1 MSSSRST
8 VPPRAAYALAL
19 ALVLAACAGPSA
31 AEPAPS
37 APSARSATGA
47 ATAAPDDTADAP
59 HLVTITTEV
68 EGPDGRSGLVEIRAT
83 VVGDRRHVV
92 FDTPLGSMGEH
103 VVTTGNHWFRLAEAT
118 AGPLGVPAE
127 WIHVPLDE
135 LEVAGIDLP
144 PALAEVRAPL
154 PDPATVTVG
163 DLVYGSRTVLEV
175 RPLDDGG
182 VRLALD
188 DGRSVVVHRSP
199 LPVGTT
205 VDPPASAID
214 VRDLEDLVAPR

>member
-8 VPPRAAYALAL
+8 VPPRAAFALAL
-19 ALVLAACAGPSA
+19 ALVLAGCAGPSA
-31 AEPAPS
+31 ADPAPS
-37 APSARSATGA
+37 APSTPSTAEA
-47 ATAAPDDTADAP
+47 ATVTPNDAVELP

-68 EGPDGRSGLVEIRAT
+68 EGPGGRSGLVEIRAT
-83 VVGDRRHVV
+83 VVGERRHVV

-103 VVTTGNHWFRLAEAT
+103 VVTPGNHWFRLPAAT
-118 AGPLGVPAE
+118 AEPLGVPAD

-154 PDPATVTVG
+154 PDPATVAVG
-163 DLVYGSRTVLEV
+163 DLVYGARTVLEV
-175 RPLDDGG
+175 RPADDGA

-188 DGRSVVVHRSP
+188 DGRTVVVHRSP
-199 LPVGTT
+199 LPAGTT
-205 VDPPASAID
+205 VDPPSSAID
-214 VRDLEDLVAPR
+214 IRDLEDLVTSR